1 MEVCTYKWERQ
12 YSCLLVKW
20 FSPTQSSSWK
30 TKQAQSQLINKRCLI
45 KPVLF
50 WGSEI
55 LHVYFLLLKQQWYI
69 IYYFTAFFKNDA
81 DLWWMLCHTIR
92 TNLNLMSRS
101 YTVQIC
107 IICNIYNQFFIWLHF
122 LINKALYWLC
132 ALWVVWF
139 SKFYSGP
146 TKKKKIII
154 HKLENLLMHIK
165 PVQSF
170 TTAKYFM
177 STCNF
182 MLTHPTVGAESSLIF

>member
-1 MEVCTYKWERQ
+1 MCYTLLCKSKPMKVCTYKRERQ

-146 TKKKKIII
+146 KKNNNNNTQARKFAHAYQACSVLYNSKIF
-154 HKLENLLMHIK
+154 HVNL
-165 PVQSF
+165 
-170 TTAKYFM
+170 
-177 STCNF
+177 
-182 MLTHPTVGAESSLIF
+182 